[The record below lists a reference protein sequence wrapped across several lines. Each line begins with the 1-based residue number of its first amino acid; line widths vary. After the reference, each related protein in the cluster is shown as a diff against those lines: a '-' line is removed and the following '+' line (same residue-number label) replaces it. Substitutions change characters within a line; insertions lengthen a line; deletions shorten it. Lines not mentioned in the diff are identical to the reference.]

1 MVDRCFRT
9 RGVSPSF
16 LSCVRSGR
24 GAAVTKS
31 DPGVTSPCVA
41 KETEELRKREE
52 VRQQG
57 VTSQQ
62 NERSLSFYVQV
73 SVAACSGFLPYVFQT
88 HNTSVNQTRLIFSM
102 RPRLMH
108 HNTSFGVGFETRRRL
123 GAACK
128 QQLVGRMETSECK
141 STGTN

>member
-57 VTSQQ
+57 VTTQQ
-62 NERSLSFYVQV
+62 NEEREERSLSFYVQV
-73 SVAACSGFLPYVFQT
+73 SVAASVLGFRRMSFRHTTQA
-88 HNTSVNQTRLIFSM
+88 STRHVS
-102 RPRLMH
+102 
-108 HNTSFGVGFETRRRL
+108 SSQCDQG
-123 GAACK
+123 
-128 QQLVGRMETSECK
+128 
-141 STGTN
+141 